1 MATTVDSSV
10 ETYTIIVEPLTPES
24 FAPFGTVLTRRDQER
39 LPINLYGGKVDVYRP
54 AAIDAD
60 QPLEW
65 LLTRN
70 HVRDFQV
77 TYLERHHGVAQAFVA
92 LEQPFISCVAAPDC
106 DLVDGVPAFDQ
117 VHAFIIPAG
126 QAAQIHKGTWH
137 EPPFAIVDQS
147 YTLITSHQA
156 LTAGLGLALDGKGEI
171 GDLDV
176 DKRNIL
182 ERTGKQLRIAFG

>member
-1 MATTVDSSV
+1 VATTVDSSV

-77 TYLERHHGVAQAFVA
+77 TYLERHHGVGQAFVA

-126 QAAQIHKGTWH
+126 QAVQIHKGAWH

-176 DKRNIL
+176 DKRNVL

>member
-10 ETYTIIVEPLTPES
+10 ETYTIVAEPLTPEA

-54 AAIDAD
+54 AALDAD

-70 HVRDFQV
+70 HVRDFTVQF
-77 TYLERHHGVAQAFVA
+77 LERHLGVAQAFIA
-92 LEQPFISCVAAPDC
+92 LEQAFISCVAAPGAT
-106 DLVDGVPAFDQ
+106 LVDGVPAFDE

-126 QAAQIHKGTWH
+126 EAAQIHRGTWH

-156 LTAGLGLALDGKGEI
+156 LTAGLGLALDAKGEI

-176 DKRNIL
+176 DKRSIT
-182 ERTGKQLRIAFG
+182 ERTGKVLRIAFG

>member
-10 ETYTIIVEPLTPES
+10 ETYTIIAEPLTPEA

-54 AAIDAD
+54 AALDAD

-117 VHAFIIPAG
+117 VHAFIVPAG
-126 QAAQIHKGTWH
+126 QACQIHKGTWH
-137 EPPFAIVDQS
+137 EPPFALVDQS

-156 LTAGLGLALDGKGEI
+156 LTAGLGLALNAKGEI
-171 GDLDV
+171 GDMDV
-176 DKRNIL
+176 DKRNIT
-182 ERTGKQLRIAFG
+182 ERTGKALRIAFA

>member
-54 AAIDAD
+54 APIDAD

-77 TYLERHHGVAQAFVA
+77 TYLERHHGVGQAFVA

-117 VHAFIIPAG
+117 VHAFIVPAG
-126 QAAQIHKGTWH
+126 QATQIHKGTWH

-171 GDLDV
+171 GGLDV

-182 ERTGKQLRIAFG
+182 ERTGKQLRIAFA

>member
-1 MATTVDSSV
+1 VATTVDSSV
-10 ETYTIIVEPLTPES
+10 ETYTIIAEPLTPES

-77 TYLERHHGVAQAFVA
+77 TYLERHHGVGQAFVA

-126 QAAQIHKGTWH
+126 QAVQIHKGAWH

-176 DKRNIL
+176 DKRNVL